1 MRVPMRSRI
10 GLQTASATAYSRVEG
25 ASVPATRFVLDNAL
39 LSPTSI
45 AALLVASDVVLRD
58 VGAAGQEFFNN
69 ALRAAIGVEA
79 DEFLFSRIADG
90 STTILS
96 VPPSFTASD
105 VLGMF
110 GEALAIIRPAN
121 TGSRLFWIAAQDVG
135 HTPATSRR
143 TRDSGHFP
151 KSDLT
156 AASSLVGHCS

>member
-1 MRVPMRSRI
+1 MR
-10 GLQTASATAYSRVEG
+10 
-25 ASVPATRFVLDNAL
+25 NAL

-79 DEFLFSRIADG
+79 DESLFSRIVDG

-105 VLGMF
+105 VLGTF

-135 HTPATSRR
+135 HTLATLATDEGQGISRSR
-143 TRDSGHFP
+143 T
-151 KSDLT
+151 
-156 AASSLVGHCS
+156 

>member
-1 MRVPMRSRI
+1 MRGASVFACARVPDRSSRTTGARCCPVTRVFAAKQQGGFMRVPMRSRI

-79 DEFLFSRIADG
+79 DEF
-90 STTILS
+90 
-96 VPPSFTASD
+96 
-105 VLGMF
+105 
-110 GEALAIIRPAN
+110 
-121 TGSRLFWIAAQDVG
+121 
-135 HTPATSRR
+135 
-143 TRDSGHFP
+143 
-151 KSDLT
+151 
-156 AASSLVGHCS
+156 